1 MENHHRSVALAP
13 SYPHHLSTL
22 GFTVGGF
29 TQTQTIIVGVVA
41 LVILITL
48 ILLLAALVK
57 VLRTQRMLRAASAEG
72 RRVSAQQVG
81 ANPTTSFSRDGAA
94 SDPLNVKFV
103 GTSGQLAAAFTA
115 AGWYRADEIDF
126 VTSVRI
132 SYDSVLN
139 RKYSTAP
146 VSNLFLYGHKEDYAF
161 ERPGKSV
168 RERDHV
174 RLWNTG
180 ELSGDERAIWVG
192 GATRD
197 IAVEISPV
205 THLPTHRIGSA
216 VDDERESLMDSIIES
231 GWVIGEAWE
240 AGFGQ
245 PTERRNSLGDSYHT
259 DGRRAVLTLAQITV
273 LAPVVKQVRG
283 RLAGRIAKV
292 TFSLVRWRL
301 PQEGRDRA
309 DKRRDLR
316 LAREKA
322 PVRAEG

>member
-1 MENHHRSVALAP
+1 MENQHLAFALG
-13 SYPHHLSTL
+13 SL
-22 GFTVGGF
+22 
-29 TQTQTIIVGVVA
+29 TQTQTILVGVGA
-41 LVILITL
+41 LIVLIVL
-48 ILLLAALVK
+48 ILLISALVK
-57 VLRTQRMLRAASAEG
+57 VLRTQRMLHEASAEG

-81 ANPTTSFSRDGAA
+81 ANPTTSFSRDGAP

-103 GTSGQLAAAFTA
+103 GTSGQLAAAFAA

-132 SYDSVLN
+132 SYDSIMN

-146 VSNLFLYGHKEDYAF
+146 VSNLYLYGRKEDYAF

-168 RERDHV
+168 RQRDHV

-180 ELSGDERAIWVG
+180 ETSGDGRPIWVG

-197 IAVEISPV
+197 IAVEISPI
-205 THLPTHRIGSA
+205 THLPTHRIGSD
-216 VDDERESLMDSIIES
+216 VDAERESLMDSVIEA
-231 GWVIGEAWE
+231 GWVIEDAWE

-259 DGRRAVLTLAQITV
+259 DGRRAVMTLAQITV

-283 RLAGRIAKV
+283 RLASRIAKAA
-292 TFSLVRWRL
+292 FSALRWRL

-309 DKRRDLR
+309 AKRRELR

-322 PVRAEG
+322 PVNAQ

>member
-1 MENHHRSVALAP
+1 MFAL
-13 SYPHHLSTL
+13 
-22 GFTVGGF
+22 GGF
-29 TQTQTIIVGVVA
+29 SQTQTLIVGAVA
-41 LVILITL
+41 VAILIAF

-94 SDPLNVKFV
+94 SDPLNVKFI
-103 GTSGQLAAAFTA
+103 GSSGQLAAAFAA

-132 SYDSVLN
+132 SYDSIMN

-146 VSNLFLYGHKEDYAF
+146 VSNLYLYGRKEDYAF

-168 RERDHV
+168 RQRDHV

-180 ELSGDERAIWVG
+180 ETSGDGRPIWVG

-205 THLPTHRIGSA
+205 THLPTHRIGSD
-216 VDDERESLMDSIIES
+216 VDAERESLMDSVIES
-231 GWVIGEAWE
+231 GWVIADAWE

-259 DGRRAVLTLAQITV
+259 DGRRAVLTLAQLTV

-283 RLAGRIAKV
+283 RLASRVARV
-292 TFSLVRWRL
+292 AFSAFRWRL
-301 PQEGRDRA
+301 PQEGRSRA
-309 DKRRDLR
+309 AERRELR

-322 PVRAEG
+322 PVRAK